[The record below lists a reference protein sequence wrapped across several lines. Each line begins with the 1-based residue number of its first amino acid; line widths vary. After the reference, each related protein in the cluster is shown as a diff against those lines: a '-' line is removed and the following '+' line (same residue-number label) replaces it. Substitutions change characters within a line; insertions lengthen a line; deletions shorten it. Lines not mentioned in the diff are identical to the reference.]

1 MARSPDETPR
11 RILTRKTGSD
21 EVARRTTMHLGSR
34 LTTRLGRCAHPVE
47 NVPVPRRPREDP
59 IAAELADMPD
69 TVGRMDASRR
79 NHGRAER
86 QHRPRARKQGR
97 DAHQQDHER
106 DALTKRRQSTELWE
120 ISLSRKAAKN
130 PAPASRQRLEGIG
143 C

>member
-1 MARSPDETPR
+1 MPR
-11 RILTRKTGSD
+11 RR
-21 EVARRTTMHLGSR
+21 
-34 LTTRLGRCAHPVE
+34 
-47 NVPVPRRPREDP
+47 REDP

-69 TVGRMDASRR
+69 TVGRMDASGR

-106 DALTKRRQSTELWE
+106 DALTKRRQSTKLWE
-120 ISLSRKAAKN
+120 ISPSRKAAGN